1 MADTKDT
8 EKTLRASSPKTL
20 TVKRNVE
27 QGVVR
32 QSFSHGRTKSVVVE
46 TEKRRTIAPA
56 GHKKPAPT
64 NARRPPARAVST
76 AASPKPATA
85 AAAAKPAAAAESTA
99 A

>member
-32 QSFSHGRTKSVVVE
+32 QSFSHGRSKSVVVE
-46 TEKRRTIAPA
+46 TVKRRSIAP
-56 GHKKPAPT
+56 GGEKKAAAT
-64 NARRPPARAVST
+64 ETKQAPARAV
-76 AASPKPATA
+76 
-85 AAAAKPAAAAESTA
+85 AENA
-99 A
+99 FGQA